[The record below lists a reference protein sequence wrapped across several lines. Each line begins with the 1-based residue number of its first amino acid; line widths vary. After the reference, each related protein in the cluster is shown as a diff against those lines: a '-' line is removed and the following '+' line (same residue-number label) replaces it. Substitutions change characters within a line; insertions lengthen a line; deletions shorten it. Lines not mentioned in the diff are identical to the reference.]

1 MKKKIPLPFSAP
13 ADFMLETSPWSPRAR
28 ASYEPA
34 TTHDGVRR
42 IFLADVIQSTYPG
55 ANAAVVSGRLD
66 VASFAGLRPQ
76 KCAME
81 RLLTIAGDA
90 PRFAGAGACR
100 PMCFPGLKPG
110 QCIGTYTVC
119 IEPVRS
125 SNPRYGGGVWVALTT
140 DVGDGAGIARAAA
153 DSNAAASTDADSNA
167 AASTDA
173 DSNAAASTDAD
184 SNAAAST
191 DADSNAAASTDAG
204 AVLPTPAIVSAA
216 VLTRRAPVV
225 TLHVGATGAPPCAS
239 ELVPEARASAMGNIQ
254 LQANPVS
261 SNFDIVVMGGYFT
274 VCDPECV
281 TLPSMG
287 SYIIGHVPMFD

>member
-1 MKKKIPLPFSAP
+1 
-13 ADFMLETSPWSPRAR
+13 MLETSPWSPRAR

-34 TTHDGVRR
+34 TTRDGIRR

-66 VASFAGLRPQ
+66 VAAFAGLRPQ

-167 AASTDA
+167 AAG
-173 DSNAAASTDAD
+173 
-184 SNAAAST
+184 
-191 DADSNAAASTDAG
+191 TDAG

-274 VCDPECV
+274 VCDPEYV